1 MRRDSKDKRW
11 KDLKLRVT
19 TRDSGDRLLKI
30 LTIEEAILFKES
42 SEVIT
47 NILDVAHIFPVSTH
61 SKIMYEDCN
70 CLLLNRLSHTRL
82 DNMQNPVT
90 GNPINK
96 EIQFNWWKR
105 IAGSSQWSQLLDL
118 LDYIPD
124 YISN

>member
-1 MRRDSKDKRW
+1 
-11 KDLKLRVT
+11 
-19 TRDSGDRLLKI
+19 
-30 LTIEEAILFKES
+30 
-42 SEVIT
+42 
-47 NILDVAHIFPVSTH
+47 
-61 SKIMYEDCN
+61 
-70 CLLLNRLSHTRL
+70 
-82 DNMQNPVT
+82 MQNPVT